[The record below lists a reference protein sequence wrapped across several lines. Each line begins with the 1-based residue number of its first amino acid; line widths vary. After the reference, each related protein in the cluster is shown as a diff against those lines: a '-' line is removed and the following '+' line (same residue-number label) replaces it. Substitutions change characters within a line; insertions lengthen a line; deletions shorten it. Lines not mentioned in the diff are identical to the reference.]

1 MCFYKLIDTIGFVST
16 VGFDYSVYCAII
28 FICWGQCLCL
38 YNCSWFVGSV
48 AGINL
53 INI

>member
-16 VGFDYSVYCAII
+16 VGFNYSVYCGIL

-38 YNCSWFVGSV
+38 SKIFVVRWMCSCMG
-48 AGINL
+48 
-53 INI
+53 